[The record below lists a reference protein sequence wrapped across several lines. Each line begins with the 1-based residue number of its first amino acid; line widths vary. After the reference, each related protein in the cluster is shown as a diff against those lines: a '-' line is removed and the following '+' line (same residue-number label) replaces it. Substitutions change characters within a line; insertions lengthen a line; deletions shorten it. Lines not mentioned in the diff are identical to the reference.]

1 MIVIRPNAGLCNR
14 MRALDSA
21 LALGR
26 VAGVPV
32 RLCWP
37 LDDDLNCPF
46 ERLFE
51 PLHGLESFENK
62 VDRQIASSMAAK
74 NSRGLAKK
82 IVPLVRLVKIA
93 RRARRLVRN
102 LDPKSRVIGQEDT
115 EFCLA
120 NPGKL
125 IGLAKRYDLHIFT
138 FDRFFRGDEDFLG
151 FRPVPEIFKRIEQV
165 SLGGRNVVG
174 VHVRRGDHELSKE
187 HSPIQGF
194 ISSMRSLS
202 DSDPTLEF
210 FVASDSEEMEHR
222 LDREFP
228 GRILRQ
234 ADKSYARDKPE
245 GAIHAVADLF
255 CLASCKSLIG
265 SFDSSF
271 TETACEIGKIPCA
284 VVDAPMENS

>member
-51 PLHGLESFENK
+51 PLQGLESFENK
-62 VDRQIASSMAAK
+62 MDRRVAPSMAAK
-74 NSRGLAKK
+74 SSRGLAKK
-82 IVPLVRLVKIA
+82 IAPLVWLVKAA

-102 LDPKSRVIGQEDT
+102 FDPKSRVIGQENT
-115 EFCLA
+115 EYCLA

-125 IGLAKRYDLHIFT
+125 IDLATRYDLHIFT

-151 FRPVPEIFKRIEQV
+151 FRPVPEVSKRIEQV
-165 SLGGRNVVG
+165 SLSGRNVIG
-174 VHVRRGDHELSKE
+174 VHVRRGDHELAKK

-210 FVASDSEEMEHR
+210 FVASDSAETEFR

-234 ADKSYARDKPE
+234 AGKSYARDNPE

-265 SFDSSF
+265 SFGSSF
-271 TETACEIGKIPCA
+271 TDTAREIGKIPCM
-284 VVDAPMENS
+284 VVDSTVERI